1 MSIQDEVE
9 KEKAIEDLADA
20 LMPRLAPM
28 ITGEVDRSLGTVL
41 DAQLAALAPLL
52 DAQRAAIVL
61 AVEQSLAGAVAGS
74 VAGAPGGDEIARLRS
89 QIADQYRDFTA
100 LLRQPARTAPAPLL
114 HERRRLA
121 LAGLGGAVGLVVLLH
136 LLPAG
141 LAGTLA
147 GVAPDRTNGWGAV
160 LVERAGPA
168 FERCLTD
175 ARAAGRAVPC
185 TVQVAP

>member
-1 MSIQDEVE
+1 MSIQETE
-9 KEKAIEDLADA
+9 IEDLADA
-20 LMPRLAPM
+20 LLPRLVPLIAQ
-28 ITGEVDRSLGTVL
+28 EVERSLVKAL
-41 DAQLAALAPLL
+41 AAQPAALAPLL
-52 DAQRAAIVL
+52 DDQRAAIVR
-61 AVEQSLAGAVAGS
+61 AVEQSLAGAVAGN
-74 VAGAPGGDEIARLRS
+74 AAAAPGGDEIARLRT

-100 LLRQPARTAPAPLL
+100 LLRQPARGAAAPPRD
-114 HERRRLA
+114 RRRLA

-147 GVAPDRTNGWGAV
+147 GVTPDRTNGWGAV
-160 LVERAGPA
+160 LFDRAGPA